1 MSARTMVAVL
11 TLIVS
16 TQISMAQPF
25 PAPSQGS
32 RGTTQDQRDCRP
44 DARRLCR
51 EFLGDDMAVLA
62 CFQRQRARLSRACR
76 SVLERHGQ

>member
-1 MSARTMVAVL
+1 MSARTMAAVL
-11 TLIVS
+11 TLIAS

-25 PAPSQGS
+25 PAPGQGS

-51 EFLGDDMAVLA
+51 EFIGDDMAGVEDNGGPYSRPAVTRLLA
-62 CFQRQRARLSRACR
+62 K
-76 SVLERHGQ
+76 